1 MMNISI
7 NEATIDALRKSM
19 DDKKKDAARIV
30 IKGFG
35 WGGPTLGLV
44 LDEQKENDDAIESN
58 GIKFVADKE
67 FSFMLTDIKVNFK
80 KGLFGSS
87 FSVST
92 GSGSGC

>member
-35 WGGPTLGLV
+35 
-44 LDEQKENDDAIESN
+44 
-58 GIKFVADKE
+58 
-67 FSFMLTDIKVNFK
+67 
-80 KGLFGSS
+80 
-87 FSVST
+87 
-92 GSGSGC
+92 

>member
-7 NEATIDALRKSM
+7 NESTIDALRKSM
-19 DDKKKDAARIV
+19 EDKKKNAARIV

-44 LDEQKENDDAIESN
+44 LDEQKENDEIIESN

-67 FSFMLTDIKVNFK
+67 FAFMLTDVKVNFK
-80 KGLFGSS
+80 KGLFGST
-87 FSVST
+87 FSISTAT
-92 GSGSGC
+92 GSGC